1 MLDFAALRSLKT
13 DTVMTQLA
21 RVLAPYVGAT
31 MAEASARAQAQKL
44 GVTGPVISG
53 EHVEA
58 LIGKLGSGLA
68 IFVGRQKSVLVV
80 EEMRQAVAAAAGAS
94 E

>member
-1 MLDFAALRSLKT
+1 MI
-13 DTVMTQLA
+13 TQLA

-31 MAEASARAQAQKL
+31 MAEASTRTQSQKL

-53 EHVEA
+53 EQVEA
-58 LIGKLGSGLA
+58 LISKLGSGLA
-68 IFVGRQKSVLVV
+68 IFVGRQKSAVVV
-80 EEMRQAVAAAAGAS
+80 EEMRKAVAAAAGAS